1 MFEYLP
7 SSLIKELK
15 KFGFENINEIRIRLN
30 SNVQIISKGKTYN
43 LDFIIKNQND
53 IENIVFNA
61 CNGSIYSHDEDI
73 KNGFITTDRGERIGL
88 AGEFVIKDNKVAT
101 IRNFSSLVIR
111 IPSQINGVS
120 KEFFSRYSNFKSL
133 LVVSKPYAGKT
144 TFIRDLIKEL
154 SFSNMGNIV
163 IIDERNEICA
173 KTLSGAFNL
182 GKNVD
187 VLTYAPKIYGF
198 NQAIRTLNPDY
209 IVVDEL
215 MNLDD
220 INGVLRGVYG
230 GIKVIATVHA
240 GSVLELKDISYMKDI
255 ILNKVF
261 DKFVFIENLNGNR
274 TFAVFN
280 ENLER
285 LCSF

>member
-7 SSLIKELK
+7 NSLIKELK
-15 KFGFENINEIRIRLN
+15 KFGLENINEIRIRLN
-30 SNVQIISKGKTYN
+30 SKISIISHGRNYI
-43 LDFIIKNQND
+43 LDLRIKSQNE
-53 IENIVFNA
+53 IEDVVFKA

-88 AGEFVIKDNKVAT
+88 AGEFVIKDNRVTA
-101 IRNFSSLVIR
+101 IRKFSSLVIR

-120 KEFFSRYSNFKSL
+120 KEFFNRFNDFKSL

-154 SFSNMGNIV
+154 SLANMGNIV
-163 IIDERNEICA
+163 VIDERNEICA
-173 KTLSGAFNL
+173 KTLSSTFNL
-182 GKNVD
+182 GDNVD
-187 VLTYAPKIYGF
+187 VLTYAPKSYGF

-215 MNLDD
+215 MGLEDV
-220 INGVLRGVYG
+220 NGVLRGVYS

-240 GSVLELKDISYMKDI
+240 GSATELEKVSYMEEI
-255 ILNKVF
+255 ISNKVF
-261 DKFVFIENLNGNR
+261 DKYVFIENNNGNR
-274 TFAVFN
+274 NFAVFDK
-280 ENLER
+280 NLEK